1 MLAPRRLASTIF
13 DFILPPVCHCCGAE
27 TSGSG
32 AFCAE
37 CFTHLRIIGPP
48 YCVSCAVPVPEK
60 AFLGHSGHCTACE
73 ACPPPW
79 RQARAAFIYDE
90 WSRKLIL
97 PLKYADR
104 TENARLLASFMRRAG
119 RDLLIGNDL
128 LIPVPLHWT
137 RLLRR
142 RYNQAALL
150 AHALGRGVGTP
161 TCMPDVLKRDV
172 MTQSLA
178 RLPSRERAREV
189 QKAIVA
195 RRRFAQAI
203 EGTRVLLIDDVLTTG
218 ATARVCTLAL
228 LDAGATSVD
237 LLVAARTERFTSESE
252 GEYGQ
257 S

>member
-1 MLAPRRLASTIF
+1 MTF

-37 CFTHLRIIGPP
+37 CFTHLRIIGRP

-60 AFLGHSGHCTACE
+60 AFLGHSGRCAVCE
-73 ACPPPW
+73 ACLPPW
-79 RQARAAFIYDE
+79 RQARAAFVYDE

-97 PLKYADR
+97 PLKYADQ
-104 TENARLLASFMRRAG
+104 TENARLLASFMKRAG
-119 RDLLIGNDL
+119 SDLLIGNDL

-150 AHALGRGVGTP
+150 ARALARGKGMP
-161 TCMPDVLKRDV
+161 TCIPDVLKRAV

-189 QKAIVA
+189 QKAIVV
-195 RRRFAQAI
+195 RRQFVPAV
-203 EGTRVLLIDDVLTTG
+203 EGKRVLLIDDVLTTG

-237 LLVAARTERFTSESE
+237 LLVAARTERFASESE
-252 GEYGQ
+252 GEDGQ